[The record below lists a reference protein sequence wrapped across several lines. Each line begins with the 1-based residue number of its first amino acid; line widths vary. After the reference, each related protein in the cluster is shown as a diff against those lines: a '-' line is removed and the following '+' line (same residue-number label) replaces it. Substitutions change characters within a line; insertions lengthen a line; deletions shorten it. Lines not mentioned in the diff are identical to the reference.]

1 VLNPTLS
8 SFVGT
13 AQAGW
18 AREPAATNPTSRSD
32 ATATTPR
39 VRRFNSSSLGV
50 TMDNH
55 LSWSTHI
62 GVTLSD
68 LARLVFSQAG
78 HTKTNPH
85 PAPRS
90 HRQRAGPKSSRGD
103 RPSET
108 RIRASRQG
116 WKGRILASIP
126 ARPTTRAHT
135 TQAPPHLRAPRRGWI
150 NSRSVAPAGWP
161 VPGHA
166 SGRRQQR
173 AALLAA
179 YQTSTLLSNRWR
191 NASTLP
197 RKGQ

>member
-1 VLNPTLS
+1 MAQHRLAGPANQQQPIRPAGAMQRQPLQEYVAS
-8 SFVGT
+8 SL
-13 AQAGW
+13 
-18 AREPAATNPTSRSD
+18 PP
-32 ATATTPR
+32 
-39 VRRFNSSSLGV
+39 LGV
-50 TMDNH
+50 TMDDH
-55 LSWSTHI
+55 LFWYIHRRHPFGSS
-62 GVTLSD
+62 S
-68 LARLVFSQAG
+68 ACFFSQAG

-85 PAPRS
+85 PAPGHKR
-90 HRQRAGPKSSRGD
+90 HRAGPKSSRGD

-108 RIRASRQG
+108 RIRAFRQG

-179 YQTSTLLSNRWR
+179 Y
-191 NASTLP
+191 
-197 RKGQ
+197 